1 MISAHVT
8 TPKLIGSWIALLVLT
23 FLSFGTSRL
32 GLGEVEL
39 LIALSISVAK
49 TLIVLF
55 IFMHLVEQR
64 FANRLIVI
72 LTFLFIALLVS
83 LTVADPL
90 TRKTFP
96 PRPDPAAHPYP

>member
-8 TPKLIGSWIALLVLT
+8 TPKLVVSWIALLVLT
-23 FLSFGTSRL
+23 FLSFGISRL
-32 GLGEVEL
+32 GLGEAEL
-39 LIALSISVAK
+39 LIALGISVVK
-49 TLIVLF
+49 TFVVLF

-72 LTFLFIALLVS
+72 LTFLFIALIVS

-96 PRPDPAAHPYP
+96 MRPDPAANPYP

>member
-23 FLSFGTSRL
+23 FLSFGISLL
-32 GLGEVEL
+32 GLGEAEL
-39 LIALSISVAK
+39 FIALSISVVK
-49 TLIVLF
+49 TFVVLF

-72 LTFLFIALLVS
+72 LTFLFIALLVA

-96 PRPDPAAHPYP
+96 PRPDPAANPYP